1 MRIKESICASVV
13 LVVTAASL
21 LSADGQTSTEPAHQE
36 IQLLDQAHSGTT
48 ESDGSSPDQTTSH
61 LDRRSQYAIG
71 PADVIHVNVWKNADL
86 SQTVTVDPNGF
97 VSLPLLGD
105 VHVAGMTTDQM
116 AAVLGSRLA
125 SYMVNPLITVSVV
138 DIRSRQVY
146 ITGQVGKSGAYPLI
160 VPVTILQLI
169 AQAGGLNAYAKR
181 KDIYV
186 LRTTNGHTEKLPFNY
201 TKVTHGDG
209 RDNILLQPG
218 DTVIVP

>member
-1 MRIKESICASVV
+1 MRIKESICASLV
-13 LVVTAASL
+13 LVVTVASL
-21 LSADGQTSTEPAHQE
+21 LSADGQTSAPANE
-36 IQLLDQAHSGTT
+36 GVQLLDQAHSGTN
-48 ESDGSSPDQTTSH
+48 EHDRSSPDATTSH
-61 LDRRSQYAIG
+61 MDRRSQYVIG
-71 PADVIHVNVWKNADL
+71 PADVIHVNVWKNTDL
-86 SQTVTVDPNGF
+86 SQSVTVDPNGF

-116 AAVLGSRLA
+116 AAVLSSRLA

-146 ITGQVGKSGAYPLI
+146 ITGEVGKSGAYPLI

-186 LRTTNGHTEKLPFNY
+186 LRTTNGRTEKLPFNY